1 MATSSRP
8 RASKVRTS
16 KLATT
21 DSTTAPMAD
30 STQSTDSTTAPMAD
44 STQTTQSTV
53 PMAETTASVSQSS
66 EIARLQALLAEQT
79 EALARKEKETRDLAI
94 KLASKPM
101 RRVSEDRLSV
111 SLEVRGF
118 APFEFYIN
126 KPSERKT
133 AQMTMLFHEFRRT
146 FSCLARDYKMAC
158 ESEDN
163 MRKQQLELIAE
174 QINEYVANFSH
185 RCDNPASQ
193 ELLQVDI
200 LSSEDMKKKMQKAYA
215 DYAKQYVVFCA
226 AFQGVI
232 IPDNTVIKYI
242 DELRATY
249 VTVFGGANVTA

>member
-16 KLATT
+16 KLAATT

-30 STQSTDSTTAPMAD
+30 STQSTNSTTAPMAD
-44 STQTTQSTV
+44 STQSTV

-79 EALARKEKETRDLAI
+79 EALAKKEQETRDLAI

-111 SLEVRGF
+111 SLEVQGF

-215 DYAKQYVVFCA
+215 DYAKQYVMFCA

-249 VTVFGGANVTA
+249 ATVFGGANVTA